1 MSPFFS
7 GPRGNRTLISGVRS
21 RRRPVGPAAQSVIP
35 DGLEPSLPGCRPGV
49 VAAGPRDRRSS
60 RGGNRTHKLSPG
72 SRPGRFADL
81 RTRPSSC
88 GGRIR
93 TGVERLM
100 RPCWKPDSSP
110 LRSDQGESRTPTPV
124 TARRS
129 ERRVSSS
136 STTWPCSP
144 YGNRTHPSGLRGRR
158 PFADRRTGRQC
169 VGQELN
175 LHSSKAAALQAVR
188 LANAQP
194 AHVLSI
200 ARVGIEPTD
209 DHQGLSLAALPVC
222 VPCQRMAL
230 ASVPDG
236 IRTHDLHRD
245 RVASTPGC
253 STRTRAEGEG
263 VEPSRLI
270 ARPFSRRLPSPIGLP
285 FRDELRRQES
295 NLQSSP

>member
-1 MSPFFS
+1 MDHEPIPSS

-35 DGLEPSLPGCRPGV
+35 DGLEPSLPGCGPGV
-49 VAAGPRDRRSS
+49 FAAGPRDHCSS
-60 RGGNRTHKLSPG
+60 RGGNRTHNHSPG
-72 SRPGRFADL
+72 SRPGRFAYL

-136 STTWPCSP
+136 STTWPGSP

-158 PFADRRTGRQC
+158 PSADRRTGRQC

-188 LANAQP
+188 LANAQS
-194 AHVLSI
+194 AHVL
-200 ARVGIEPTD
+200 
-209 DHQGLSLAALPVC
+209 
-222 VPCQRMAL
+222 
-230 ASVPDG
+230 
-236 IRTHDLHRD
+236 
-245 RVASTPGC
+245 
-253 STRTRAEGEG
+253 
-263 VEPSRLI
+263 
-270 ARPFSRRLPSPIGLP
+270 
-285 FRDELRRQES
+285 
-295 NLQSSP
+295 

>member
-1 MSPFFS
+1 MWA
-7 GPRGNRTLISGVRS
+7 RS
-21 RRRPVGPAAQSVIP
+21 LRRWTTGSI
-35 DGLEPSLPGCRPGV
+35 
-49 VAAGPRDRRSS
+49 SS

-124 TARRS
+124 RARRS

-136 STTWPCSP
+136 STTWPISSP
-144 YGNRTHPSGLRGRR
+144 YGNRTHLAGLRGWR

-175 LHSSKAAALQAVR
+175 LHSAMRVGYSHLGSPMPSRREIPSPPTPLPQSTGGEGRNLV
-188 LANAQP
+188 
-194 AHVLSI
+194 

-222 VPCQRMAL
+222 VPCQQASPMGYEPMTSTVTGWRAL
-230 ASVPDG
+230 QAAPRG
-236 IRTHDLHRD
+236 QIQWLRW
-245 RVASTPGC
+245 
-253 STRTRAEGEG
+253 
-263 VEPSRLI
+263 
-270 ARPFSRRLPSPIGLP
+270 
-285 FRDELRRQES
+285 ELNPQH
-295 NLQSSP
+295 SSF

>member
-1 MSPFFS
+1 MDSNHRCLDVGQESSPLDH
-7 GPRGNRTLISGVRS
+7 GTIS
-21 RRRPVGPAAQSVIP
+21 
-35 DGLEPSLPGCRPGV
+35 
-49 VAAGPRDRRSS
+49 SS
-60 RGGNRTHKLSPG
+60 RDGNRTHKLSPG
-72 SRPGRFADL
+72 SRPGRFAYL

-136 STTWPCSP
+136 STTWPGSP

-175 LHSSKAAALQAVR
+175 LHSSKAAALQAVG
-188 LANAQP
+188 LTDAQP
-194 AHVLSI
+194 AL
-200 ARVGIEPTD
+200 
-209 DHQGLSLAALPVC
+209 LLL
-222 VPCQRMAL
+222 
-230 ASVPDG
+230 
-236 IRTHDLHRD
+236 LHR
-245 RVASTPGC
+245 AN
-253 STRTRAEGEG
+253 
-263 VEPSRLI
+263 I
-270 ARPFSRRLPSPIGLP
+270 AICY
-285 FRDELRRQES
+285 
-295 NLQSSP
+295 

>member
-1 MSPFFS
+1 MDSNHRCLDVGQESSPLDHGIVF
-7 GPRGNRTLISGVRS
+7 
-21 RRRPVGPAAQSVIP
+21 
-35 DGLEPSLPGCRPGV
+35 
-49 VAAGPRDRRSS
+49 SS

-72 SRPGRFADL
+72 SRPGRFANL

-93 TGVERLM
+93 TGVVRLM

-144 YGNRTHPSGLRGRR
+144 YGNRIHPSGLRGRR
-158 PFADRRTGRQC
+158 PGADRRTGRQC

-194 AHVLSI
+194 AHLLSV

-209 DHQGLSLAALPVC
+209 DHQDLSLAALPVC
-222 VPCQRMAL
+222 VPCQQASPAGFEPAISTVTEWRAL
-230 ASVPDG
+230 QAAPRG
-236 IRTHDLHRD
+236 R
-245 RVASTPGC
+245 
-253 STRTRAEGEG
+253 
-263 VEPSRLI
+263 
-270 ARPFSRRLPSPIGLP
+270 
-285 FRDELRRQES
+285 
-295 NLQSSP
+295 

>member
-1 MSPFFS
+1 LDHEPIPFS
-7 GPRGNRTLISGVRS
+7 GPRGSRTLISGVRS
-21 RRRPVGPAAQSVIP
+21 QRRPVGPAAQSMIP

-60 RGGNRTHKLSPG
+60 RGGNRTHNLSPG
-72 SRPGRFADL
+72 SRPGRFANL
-81 RTRPSSC
+81 RTQPSSC

-129 ERRVSSS
+129 ERRVSAS
-136 STTWPCSP
+136 STTWPGSP

-175 LHSSKAAALQAVR
+175 LHSVT
-188 LANAQP
+188 
-194 AHVLSI
+194 
-200 ARVGIEPTD
+200 RVGYSHLGSPMPSRRMMSSSTGGNRTHKRSPRFELGRFA
-209 DHQGLSLAALPVC
+209 GLRT
-222 VPCQRMAL
+222 VP

-253 STRTRAEGEG
+253 STRTITSGPG
-263 VEPSRLI
+263 GS
-270 ARPFSRRLPSPIGLP
+270 
-285 FRDELRRQES
+285 
-295 NLQSSP
+295 

>member
-1 MSPFFS
+1 M
-7 GPRGNRTLISGVRS
+7 
-21 RRRPVGPAAQSVIP
+21 
-35 DGLEPSLPGCRPGV
+35 
-49 VAAGPRDRRSS
+49 
-60 RGGNRTHKLSPG
+60 
-72 SRPGRFADL
+72 
-81 RTRPSSC
+81 SC

-93 TGVERLM
+93 TGVVRLM

-136 STTWPCSP
+136 STTWPGSP

-158 PFADRRTGRQC
+158 PGADRRTGRQC

-194 AHVLSI
+194 AHVLQV

-209 DHQGLSLAALPVC
+209 DHQGLSLAGLRT
-222 VPCQRMAL
+222 VP
-230 ASVPDG
+230 ASVPGG
-236 IRTHDLHRD
+236 IRTRDLHRD

-253 STRTRAEGEG
+253 STRTIALGAG
-263 VEPSRLI
+263 VERTSSSSKPVVLPVR
-270 ARPFSRRLPSPIGLP
+270 RPR
-285 FRDELRRQES
+285 
-295 NLQSSP
+295 NH